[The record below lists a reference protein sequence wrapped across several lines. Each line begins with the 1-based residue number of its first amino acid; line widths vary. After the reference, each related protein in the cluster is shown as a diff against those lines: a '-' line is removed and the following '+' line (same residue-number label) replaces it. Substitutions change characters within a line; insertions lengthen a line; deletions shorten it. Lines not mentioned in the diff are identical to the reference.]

1 MIEHGKDAR
10 MDELKMMDAMHFMP
24 GLLQSPRV
32 AACGR
37 LIYEEDQYEAIIKT
51 TIKENLVTCPGC
63 LAALQGREKGN
74 AHRD

>member
-1 MIEHGKDAR
+1 
-10 MDELKMMDAMHFMP
+10 MDELKMMDAMHYMP

-51 TIKENLVTCPGC
+51 TIKEDQVTCVGC
-63 LAALQGREKGN
+63 LAALSGREKMN
-74 AHRD
+74 EHRRV

>member
-1 MIEHGKDAR
+1 

-51 TIKENLVTCPGC
+51 TIKENQVTCPAC
-63 LAALQGREKGN
+63 EAALEGRKKQNEPGSL
-74 AHRD
+74 